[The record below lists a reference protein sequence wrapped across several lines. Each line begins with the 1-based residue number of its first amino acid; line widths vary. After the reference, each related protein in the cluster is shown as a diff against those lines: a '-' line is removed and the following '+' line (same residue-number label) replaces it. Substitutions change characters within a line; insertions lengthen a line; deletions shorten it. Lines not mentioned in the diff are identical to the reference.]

1 MYCKGKDDSGWED
14 NGVSGRGG
22 YVVRVERMCCRSN
35 GNTKG
40 CREQRRVLVGV
51 VEEGREKAWVV
62 RLLVMIECGMA

>member
-1 MYCKGKDDSGWED
+1 
-14 NGVSGRGG
+14 
-22 YVVRVERMCCRSN
+22 MCCRSN